1 MTRLVNFSQTSEFRE
16 AKASES
22 GGGVVFA
29 VGTSITGRPPHRSE
43 RAQFGHSA
51 PTLGVSDGRA
61 HTYHAAL
68 RTRSNACDTLS
79 RSCARHVLC
88 WPAFP
93 SVPVLGSA
101 GSAADRSALF
111 VGFVATTTESDFSG
125 SYIIGFDSSSSRCGP
140 AESARRS
147 NPRPPGSRAKSFHT
161 CQGLRPRRT
170 GRALALSRSPCC
182 LP

>member
-1 MTRLVNFSQTSEFRE
+1 MVFERHATKLGKPRPCMGRARSPIARGSKSAFSPYAAGNS
-16 AKASES
+16 ADI
-22 GGGVVFA
+22 FA

-93 SVPVLGSA
+93 SVPVLGST
-101 GSAADRSALF
+101 GSAADRSTLF
-111 VGFVATTTESDFSG
+111 VGFVATTTVMLPR
-125 SYIIGFDSSSSRCGP
+125 ILC
-140 AESARRS
+140 ARRRS
-147 NPRPPGSRAKSFHT
+147 
-161 CQGLRPRRT
+161 
-170 GRALALSRSPCC
+170 GREIVTVFRVCAAH
-182 LP
+182 